1 MKFLHLADLHL
12 GKRVNGFSMLEDQ
25 AHILRQILAIL
36 DDERL
41 DGVLIAGDVYDK
53 SVPSVEAV
61 ELLDGFLTELRARG
75 VPVLLISGNHDSPE
89 RLAFGGRVMDSCGI
103 HISPVYDGALA
114 PVTLHDEFGPVHVW
128 LLPFVKPAHVRR
140 WFPDA
145 DIESYTDAVAE
156 AVAHMD
162 IDTAARNVLVTH
174 QFVTGGA
181 RSGSEELSVGGTD
194 NVDSGVFAPFD
205 YVALGH
211 LHGAQNIGR
220 ETIRYAGSPLKYSFS
235 EARQHKSVTVVTLGE
250 KGDVQVRT
258 VALTPLRE
266 LREIRGSYDEL
277 TARSFYEHTTYRS
290 DYLHL
295 ILTDE
300 QDVFDAMSR
309 LRTIYPYLM
318 TLDYD
323 NARTRAAGGMSV
335 PAETER
341 RTPLELFEA
350 LYQRQNHRPM
360 SEVQRA
366 YIAQLMEQIMEQ
378 IMEVQG

>member
-36 DDERL
+36 DDEQP

-61 ELLDGFLTELRARG
+61 GLLDGFLTELRARG

-103 HISPVYDGALA
+103 HISPVYNGALA
-114 PVTLHDEFGPVHVW
+114 PVTLHDTFGPVHVW

-174 QFVTGGA
+174 QFVTGGT

-211 LHGAQNIGR
+211 LHGAQHIGR

-258 VALTPLRE
+258 AALTPLRE

-323 NARTRAAGGMSV
+323 NARTRAAGGMSA

-341 RTPLELFEA
+341 RTPSELFEA

-366 YIAQLMEQIMEQ
+366 YIAQLMEQIME
-378 IMEVQG
+378 VQG

>member
-25 AHILRQILAIL
+25 AHILRQIFAIL
-36 DDERL
+36 DGEQP

-174 QFVTGGA
+174 QFVTGGT

-211 LHGAQNIGR
+211 LHGAQHIGR

-323 NARTRAAGGMSV
+323 NARTRAAGGMSA

-350 LYQRQNHRPM
+350 LYQRQNHQPM
-360 SEVQRA
+360 SEVQRE
-366 YIAQLMEQIMEQ
+366 YIAQLMEQIME
-378 IMEVQG
+378 VQG

>member
-36 DDERL
+36 DDEQP

-114 PVTLHDEFGPVHVW
+114 PVTLQDAFGPVHVW

-145 DIESYTDAVAE
+145 DIESYTDAMAE

-174 QFVTGGA
+174 QFVTGGTC
-181 RSGSEELSVGGTD
+181 SGSEELSVGGTD

-211 LHGAQNIGR
+211 LHGAQHIGR

-266 LREIRGSYDEL
+266 LREIRGSYNEL

-341 RTPLELFEA
+341 RTPSELFEA
-350 LYQRQNHRPM
+350 LYLRQNHRPM

-366 YIAQLMEQIMEQ
+366 YIAQLMEQIME
-378 IMEVQG
+378 VQG

>member
-36 DDERL
+36 DDEQP

-61 ELLDGFLTELRARG
+61 ELLDGFLTELCARG

-156 AVAHMD
+156 AVARMD

-211 LHGAQNIGR
+211 LHGAQHIGR

-250 KGDVQVRT
+250 KGNVQVRT

-341 RTPLELFEA
+341 RTPSELFEA

-366 YIAQLMEQIMEQ
+366 YIAQLMEQIME
-378 IMEVQG
+378 VQG

>member
-36 DDERL
+36 DDEQP

-103 HISPVYDGALA
+103 HISPVYNGALA
-114 PVTLHDEFGPVHVW
+114 PVTLQDAFGPVHVW

-156 AVAHMD
+156 AVARMD

-211 LHGAQNIGR
+211 LHGAQHIGR

-258 VALTPLRE
+258 AALTPLRE

-350 LYQRQNHRPM
+350 LYTRQNHRPM

-366 YIAQLMEQIMEQ
+366 YIAQLMEQIME
-378 IMEVQG
+378 VQG

>member
-36 DDERL
+36 DDERP

-114 PVTLHDEFGPVHVW
+114 PVTLQDAFGPVHVW

-194 NVDSGVFAPFD
+194 NVDSSVFAPFD

-211 LHGAQNIGR
+211 LHGAQHIGR

-366 YIAQLMEQIMEQ
+366 YIAQLMEQIME
-378 IMEVQG
+378 VQG

>member
-36 DDERL
+36 DDEQP

-61 ELLDGFLTELRARG
+61 ELLDDFLTELRARG

-114 PVTLHDEFGPVHVW
+114 PVTLQDAFGPVHVW

-145 DIESYTDAVAE
+145 DIESYTDAMAE
-156 AVAHMD
+156 AIAHMD

-211 LHGAQNIGR
+211 LHGAQHIGR

-350 LYQRQNHRPM
+350 LYKRQNHQPM
-360 SEVQRA
+360 SEVQRE
-366 YIAQLMEQIMEQ
+366 YIAQLMEQIME
-378 IMEVQG
+378 VQG

>member
-36 DDERL
+36 DDEQP

-61 ELLDGFLTELRARG
+61 ELLDGFLTELCARG

-114 PVTLHDEFGPVHVW
+114 PVTLQDAFGPVHVW

-174 QFVTGGA
+174 QFVTGGT

-211 LHGAQNIGR
+211 LHGAQHIGR

-235 EARQHKSVTVVTLGE
+235 EARQHKSVTIVTLGE
-250 KGDVQVRT
+250 KGNVQVRT
-258 VALTPLRE
+258 AALTPLRE

-350 LYQRQNHRPM
+350 LYTRQNHRPM

-366 YIAQLMEQIMEQ
+366 YIAQLMEQIME
-378 IMEVQG
+378 VQG

>member
-36 DDERL
+36 DNEQP

-103 HISPVYDGALA
+103 HISPVYGGALA
-114 PVTLHDEFGPVHVW
+114 PVTLQDEFGPVHVW
-128 LLPFVKPAHVRR
+128 LLPFVKPTHVRR

-174 QFVTGGA
+174 QFVTGGT

-194 NVDSGVFAPFD
+194 NVDSRVFAPFD

-211 LHGAQNIGR
+211 LHGAQHIGR

-258 VALTPLRE
+258 AALTPLRE

-350 LYQRQNHRPM
+350 LYTRQNHRPM

-366 YIAQLMEQIMEQ
+366 YIAQLMEQIME
-378 IMEVQG
+378 VQG

>member
-36 DDERL
+36 DNEQP

-61 ELLDGFLTELRARG
+61 GLLDGFLTELRARG

-114 PVTLHDEFGPVHVW
+114 PVTLHDELGPVHVW

-211 LHGAQNIGR
+211 LHGAQHIGR
-220 ETIRYAGSPLKYSFS
+220 ETVRYAGSPLKYSFS

-366 YIAQLMEQIMEQ
+366 YIAQLMEQIME
-378 IMEVQG
+378 VQG

>member
-36 DDERL
+36 DDEQP

-61 ELLDGFLTELRARG
+61 GLLDGFLTELRTRG

-114 PVTLHDEFGPVHVW
+114 PVTLQDAFGPVHVW

-211 LHGAQNIGR
+211 LHGAQHIGR

-366 YIAQLMEQIMEQ
+366 YIAQLMEQIME
-378 IMEVQG
+378 VQG

>member
-36 DDERL
+36 DDEQP

-61 ELLDGFLTELRARG
+61 GLLDGFLTELRARG

-114 PVTLHDEFGPVHVW
+114 PVTLHDAFGPVHVW

-145 DIESYTDAVAE
+145 DIESYTDAMAE

-211 LHGAQNIGR
+211 LHGAQHIGR

-350 LYQRQNHRPM
+350 LYQRQNHQPM
-360 SEVQRA
+360 SDVQRA
-366 YIAQLMEQIMEQ
+366 YIAQLMEQIME
-378 IMEVQG
+378 VQG

>member
-25 AHILRQILAIL
+25 THILRQILAIL
-36 DDERL
+36 DDEQP

-194 NVDSGVFAPFD
+194 NVDSSVFAPFD

-211 LHGAQNIGR
+211 LHGAQHIGR

-323 NARTRAAGGMSV
+323 NARTRAAGGMSA

-350 LYQRQNHRPM
+350 LYARQNHQPM
-360 SEVQRA
+360 SEVQRE
-366 YIAQLMEQIMEQ
+366 YIAQLMEQIME
-378 IMEVQG
+378 VQG

>member
-25 AHILRQILAIL
+25 AYILRQILAIL
-36 DDERL
+36 DDEQP

-211 LHGAQNIGR
+211 LHGAQHIGR

-366 YIAQLMEQIMEQ
+366 YIAQLMEQIME
-378 IMEVQG
+378 VQG

>member
-36 DDERL
+36 DDEQP

-75 VPVLLISGNHDSPE
+75 VQVLLISGNHDSPE

-114 PVTLHDEFGPVHVW
+114 PVTLQDAFGPVHVW

-145 DIESYTDAVAE
+145 DISSYTDAVTE

-174 QFVTGGA
+174 QFVTGGT

-211 LHGAQNIGR
+211 LHGAQHIGR

-258 VALTPLRE
+258 AALTPLRE

-341 RTPLELFEA
+341 CTPLELFEA
-350 LYQRQNHRPM
+350 LYTRQNHQPM

-366 YIAQLMEQIMEQ
+366 YIAQLMEQIME
-378 IMEVQG
+378 VQG

>member
-36 DDERL
+36 DDEQP

-61 ELLDGFLTELRARG
+61 GLLDGFLTELRARG
-75 VPVLLISGNHDSPE
+75 VPVLLISGNHDSSE

-114 PVTLHDEFGPVHVW
+114 PVTLHDTFGPVHVW

-174 QFVTGGA
+174 QFVTGGT

-211 LHGAQNIGR
+211 LHGAQHIGR

-258 VALTPLRE
+258 AALTPLRE

-350 LYQRQNHRPM
+350 LYQRQNHQPM

-366 YIAQLMEQIMEQ
+366 YIAQLMEQIME
-378 IMEVQG
+378 VQG

>member
-36 DDERL
+36 DDEQP

-61 ELLDGFLTELRARG
+61 GLLDGFLTELRARG

-145 DIESYTDAVAE
+145 DIESYTDAMAE

-211 LHGAQNIGR
+211 LHGAQHIGR

-341 RTPLELFEA
+341 RTPSELFEA
-350 LYQRQNHRPM
+350 LYLRQNHRPM
-360 SEVQRA
+360 SEVQRE
-366 YIAQLMEQIMEQ
+366 YIAQLMEQIME
-378 IMEVQG
+378 VQG

>member
-36 DDERL
+36 DDEQP

-61 ELLDGFLTELRARG
+61 GLLDGFLTELRARG

-114 PVTLHDEFGPVHVW
+114 PVTLQDAFGPVHVW

-145 DIESYTDAVAE
+145 DIESYTDAMAE

-174 QFVTGGA
+174 QFVTGGT

-211 LHGAQNIGR
+211 LHGAQHIGR

-341 RTPLELFEA
+341 RTPLELFET
-350 LYQRQNHRPM
+350 LYQRQNHQPM

-366 YIAQLMEQIMEQ
+366 YIAQLMEQIME
-378 IMEVQG
+378 VQG

>member
-36 DDERL
+36 DDERP

-114 PVTLHDEFGPVHVW
+114 PVTLQDAFGPVHVW

-174 QFVTGGA
+174 QFVTGGT

-211 LHGAQNIGR
+211 LHGAQHIGR

-366 YIAQLMEQIMEQ
+366 YIAQLMEQIME
-378 IMEVQG
+378 VQG

>member
-36 DDERL
+36 DDEQP

-114 PVTLHDEFGPVHVW
+114 PVTLQDAFGPVHVW

-145 DIESYTDAVAE
+145 DIESYTDAMAE

-174 QFVTGGA
+174 QFVTGGT

-211 LHGAQNIGR
+211 LHGAQHIGR

-366 YIAQLMEQIMEQ
+366 YIAQLMEQIME
-378 IMEVQG
+378 VQR

>member
-36 DDERL
+36 DDEQP

-61 ELLDGFLTELRARG
+61 GLLDGFLTELRARG
-75 VPVLLISGNHDSPE
+75 VPVLLISGNHDSSE

-114 PVTLHDEFGPVHVW
+114 PVTLHDTFGPVHVW

-211 LHGAQNIGR
+211 LHGAQHIGR

-366 YIAQLMEQIMEQ
+366 YIAQLMEQIME
-378 IMEVQG
+378 VQG

>member
-36 DDERL
+36 DDEQP

-114 PVTLHDEFGPVHVW
+114 PVTLQDAFGPVHVW

-145 DIESYTDAVAE
+145 DIESYTDAMAE

-211 LHGAQNIGR
+211 LHGAQHIGR

-300 QDVFDAMSR
+300 QDVFDAISR

-341 RTPLELFEA
+341 RTPPELFEA
-350 LYQRQNHRPM
+350 LYLRQNHQPM

-366 YIAQLMEQIMEQ
+366 YIAQLMEQI
-378 IMEVQG
+378 IEVQG

>member
-36 DDERL
+36 DDEQP

-114 PVTLHDEFGPVHVW
+114 PVTLQDAFGPVHVW

-145 DIESYTDAVAE
+145 DIESYTDAMAE

-211 LHGAQNIGR
+211 LHGAQHIGR

-341 RTPLELFEA
+341 RTPLELFET
-350 LYQRQNHRPM
+350 LYQRQNHQPM
-360 SEVQRA
+360 SEVQRE
-366 YIAQLMEQIMEQ
+366 YIAQLMEQIME
-378 IMEVQG
+378 VQG

>member
-25 AHILRQILAIL
+25 AHILRQILAVL
-36 DDERL
+36 DDEQP

-61 ELLDGFLTELRARG
+61 ELLDGFLTELRTRG

-145 DIESYTDAVAE
+145 DIESYTDAMAE
-156 AVAHMD
+156 AVAHMG

-174 QFVTGGA
+174 QFVTGGT

-211 LHGAQNIGR
+211 LHGAQHIGR

-360 SEVQRA
+360 SEVQRE
-366 YIAQLMEQIMEQ
+366 YIAQLMEQIME
-378 IMEVQG
+378 VQG

>member
-36 DDERL
+36 DDEQP

-61 ELLDGFLTELRARG
+61 ELLDDFLTELRARG

-114 PVTLHDEFGPVHVW
+114 PVTLQDAFGPVHVW

-145 DIESYTDAVAE
+145 DIESYTDAMAE

-211 LHGAQNIGR
+211 LHGAQHIGR

-360 SEVQRA
+360 SEVQRE
-366 YIAQLMEQIMEQ
+366 YIAQLMEQIME
-378 IMEVQG
+378 VQG

>member
-36 DDERL
+36 DDEQP

-114 PVTLHDEFGPVHVW
+114 PVTLQDAFGPVHVW

-145 DIESYTDAVAE
+145 DIESYTDAMAE
-156 AVAHMD
+156 AIAHMD

-211 LHGAQNIGR
+211 LHGAQHIGR

-300 QDVFDAMSR
+300 QDVFDAISR

-323 NARTRAAGGMSV
+323 NARTRAAGGMFV
-335 PAETER
+335 PAGMER

-350 LYQRQNHRPM
+350 LYRRQNHQPM
-360 SEVQRA
+360 SEVQRE
-366 YIAQLMEQIMEQ
+366 YIAQLMEQIME
-378 IMEVQG
+378 VQG

>member
-36 DDERL
+36 DNEQP

-114 PVTLHDEFGPVHVW
+114 PVTLHDAFGPVHVW

-145 DIESYTDAVAE
+145 DIESYTDAMAE

-174 QFVTGGA
+174 QFVTGGT

-211 LHGAQNIGR
+211 LHGAQHIGR

-309 LRTIYPYLM
+309 LCTIYPYLM

-366 YIAQLMEQIMEQ
+366 YIAQLMEQIME
-378 IMEVQG
+378 VQG

>member
-36 DDERL
+36 DDEQP

-61 ELLDGFLTELRARG
+61 GLLDGFLTELRARG

-162 IDTAARNVLVTH
+162 IDAAARNVLVTH

-211 LHGAQNIGR
+211 LHGAQHIGR

-350 LYQRQNHRPM
+350 LYQRQNHQPM

-366 YIAQLMEQIMEQ
+366 YIAQLMEQIME
-378 IMEVQG
+378 VQG

>member
-25 AHILRQILAIL
+25 AHILQQILAIL
-36 DDERL
+36 DNEQP

-53 SVPSVEAV
+53 SVPSVEGV

-114 PVTLHDEFGPVHVW
+114 PVTLQDAFGPVHVW

-211 LHGAQNIGR
+211 LHGAQHIGR

-300 QDVFDAMSR
+300 QDVFDAISR

-350 LYQRQNHRPM
+350 LYRRQNHQPM

-366 YIAQLMEQIMEQ
+366 YIAQLMEQIME
-378 IMEVQG
+378 VQG

>member
-36 DDERL
+36 DDERP

-61 ELLDGFLTELRARG
+61 ELLDGFLTELRARS

-114 PVTLHDEFGPVHVW
+114 PVTLQDEFGPVHVW
-128 LLPFVKPAHVRR
+128 LLPFVKPTHVRR

-174 QFVTGGA
+174 QFVTGGT

-211 LHGAQNIGR
+211 LHGAQHIGR

-235 EARQHKSVTVVTLGE
+235 EARQHKSVTVVTLGK

-350 LYQRQNHRPM
+350 LYQRQNHQPM

-366 YIAQLMEQIMEQ
+366 YIAQLMEQIME
-378 IMEVQG
+378 VQG

>member
-36 DDERL
+36 DDEQP

-61 ELLDGFLTELRARG
+61 GLLDSFLTELRARG

-114 PVTLHDEFGPVHVW
+114 PVTLHDAFGPVHVW

-162 IDTAARNVLVTH
+162 IDAAARNVLVTH

-211 LHGAQNIGR
+211 LHGAQHIGR
-220 ETIRYAGSPLKYSFS
+220 ETIRYSGSPLKYSFS

-341 RTPLELFEA
+341 RTPPELFEA
-350 LYQRQNHRPM
+350 LYQRQNHQPM

-366 YIAQLMEQIMEQ
+366 YIAQLMEQIME
-378 IMEVQG
+378 VQG

>member
-36 DDERL
+36 DDEQP

-61 ELLDGFLTELRARG
+61 GLLDGFLTELRARG

-211 LHGAQNIGR
+211 LHGAQHIGR

-335 PAETER
+335 PAEAER

-350 LYQRQNHRPM
+350 LYQRQNHQPM

-366 YIAQLMEQIMEQ
+366 YIAQLMEQIME
-378 IMEVQG
+378 VQG

>member
-25 AHILRQILAIL
+25 AYILRQILAIL
-36 DDERL
+36 DDEQP

-61 ELLDGFLTELRARG
+61 GLLDGFLTELRARG

-114 PVTLHDEFGPVHVW
+114 PVTLQDAFGPVHVW

-145 DIESYTDAVAE
+145 DIESYTDAMAE

-174 QFVTGGA
+174 QFVTGGT

-211 LHGAQNIGR
+211 LHGAQHIGR

-350 LYQRQNHRPM
+350 LYKRQNHQPM
-360 SEVQRA
+360 SEVQRE
-366 YIAQLMEQIMEQ
+366 YIAQLMEQIME
-378 IMEVQG
+378 VQG

>member
-36 DDERL
+36 DDEQP

-61 ELLDGFLTELRARG
+61 ELLDDFLTELRARG

-89 RLAFGGRVMDSCGI
+89 RLAFGGRVMDSFGI

-114 PVTLHDEFGPVHVW
+114 PVTLQDAFGPVHVW

-156 AVAHMD
+156 AIAHMD

-174 QFVTGGA
+174 QFVTGGT

-211 LHGAQNIGR
+211 LHGAQHIGR

-350 LYQRQNHRPM
+350 LYQRQNHQPM
-360 SEVQRA
+360 SEVQRE
-366 YIAQLMEQIMEQ
+366 YIAQLMEQIME
-378 IMEVQG
+378 VQG

>member
-36 DDERL
+36 DDEQP

-61 ELLDGFLTELRARG
+61 GLLDDFLTELRERG

-114 PVTLHDEFGPVHVW
+114 PVTLQDAFGPVHVW

-145 DIESYTDAVAE
+145 DIESYTDAMAE

-211 LHGAQNIGR
+211 LHGAQHIGR

-350 LYQRQNHRPM
+350 LYQRQNHQPM

-366 YIAQLMEQIMEQ
+366 YIAQLMEQIME
-378 IMEVQG
+378 VQG

>member
-36 DDERL
+36 DDERP

-145 DIESYTDAVAE
+145 DIGSYTDAMAE

-211 LHGAQNIGR
+211 LHGAQHIGR

-258 VALTPLRE
+258 AALTPLRE
-266 LREIRGSYDEL
+266 LREIRGNYDEL

-350 LYQRQNHRPM
+350 LYQRQNHQPM

-366 YIAQLMEQIMEQ
+366 YIAQLMEQIME
-378 IMEVQG
+378 VQG

>member
-36 DDERL
+36 DDEQP

-61 ELLDGFLTELRARG
+61 GLVDGFLTELRTRG
-75 VPVLLISGNHDSPE
+75 VQVLLISGNHDSPE

-114 PVTLHDEFGPVHVW
+114 PVTLQDAFGPVHVW

-162 IDTAARNVLVTH
+162 IDTAVRNVLVTH
-174 QFVTGGA
+174 QFVTGGT

-211 LHGAQNIGR
+211 LHGAQHIGR

-350 LYQRQNHRPM
+350 LYTRQNHRPM

-366 YIAQLMEQIMEQ
+366 YIAQLMEQIME
-378 IMEVQG
+378 VQG

>member
-36 DDERL
+36 DDEQP

-61 ELLDGFLTELRARG
+61 ELLDDFLTELRARG

-114 PVTLHDEFGPVHVW
+114 PVTLQDAFGPVHVW

-156 AVAHMD
+156 AIAHMD

-174 QFVTGGA
+174 QFVTGGT

-211 LHGAQNIGR
+211 LHGAQHIGR

-366 YIAQLMEQIMEQ
+366 YIAQLMEQIME
-378 IMEVQG
+378 VQG